1 MQQRIKAVIFDLDG
15 TLACTAGDLLAGVNH
30 MLRTQ
35 FGFPPLSMEEMMTG
49 VNFCERDYVRH
60 LVKMSIEKAERN
72 DIILDEA
79 LVDKCVMSYTTYYGS
94 HYLDNTYIY
103 EGLTEVVKEMKSMGL
118 RLAVDTNKKAKHAS
132 EIVEKIIPDLFE
144 MVIGDGLVPHK
155 PDPSGAL
162 RIAEAFGAEPSE
174 ILFVGDSDVDMRT
187 AKNAGMIA
195 VAVSWG
201 YRDEETLRR
210 NGADYY
216 VTSPEELLQLCG
228 GNGDAR

>member
-1 MQQRIKAVIFDLDG
+1 MDG
-15 TLACTAGDLLAGVNH
+15 TLACTADDLLAGINH
-30 MLRTQ
+30 MLQTI

-60 LVKMSIEKAERN
+60 LVNMSVEKSGRN
-72 DIILDEA
+72 DIVISEPLIDE
-79 LVDKCVMSYTTYYGS
+79 CVSSYTNYYGE

-103 EGLTEVVKEMKSMGL
+103 EGLSDAVRRMKNRGI
-118 RLAVDTNKKAKHAS
+118 RLAVDTNKKADHAS
-132 EIVEKIIPDLFE
+132 QIVDKIIPDLFE
-144 MVIGDGLVPHK
+144 IVIGDGLVPHK

-162 RIAEAFGAEPSE
+162 LIAEKFGLAPSE

-201 YRDEETLRR
+201 YRDEETLRK

-216 VTSPEELLQLCG
+216 VTSAEDLLEICG
-228 GNGDAR
+228 M

>member
-1 MQQRIKAVIFDLDG
+1 MNREIKGVIFDLDG
-15 TLACTAGDLLAGVNH
+15 TLACTADDLLAGINH
-30 MLRTQ
+30 MLQTI

-60 LVKMSIEKAERN
+60 LVNLSIEKAGRN
-72 DIILDEA
+72 DIVITETLIDE
-79 LVDKCVMSYTTYYGS
+79 CVASYTNYYGD

-103 EGLTEVVKEMKSMGL
+103 EGLSDVVRQMKNAGI
-118 RLAVDTNKKAKHAS
+118 RLAVDTNKKADHAL

-144 MVIGDGLVPHK
+144 IVIGDGMVPHK

-162 RIAEAFGAEPSE
+162 LIAKKIGLEPDE

-201 YRDEETLRR
+201 YRDEATLRQ
-210 NGADYY
+210 NGADHY
-216 VTSPEELLQLCG
+216 VTSAEELLALC
-228 GNGDAR
+228 RE